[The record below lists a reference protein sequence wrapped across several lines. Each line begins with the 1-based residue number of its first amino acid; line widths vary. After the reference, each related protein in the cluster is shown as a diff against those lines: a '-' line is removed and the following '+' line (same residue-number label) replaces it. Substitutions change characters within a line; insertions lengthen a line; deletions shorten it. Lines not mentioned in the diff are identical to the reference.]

1 MAAKSTILDAAT
13 VLYANDVID
22 EQDFVCIYEN
32 TRRRNPEFQYWNFE
46 KVHNQLGEMTTDE
59 SKAEFRFELADL
71 PLLAE
76 ALKIP
81 DKIVCPN
88 RTVATGMEALCITL
102 KRFAYPCR
110 YNDMIPRCGRSVSEL
125 CLITS
130 EVTNHIFDT
139 HGYLLRDLDQPWLQ
153 PNHLEKFANAIHSRG
168 AALQNCWGF
177 VDGTV
182 RPICRPGEHERL
194 VYNGHKRVH
203 AIKFQSVVAPNG
215 LVANLYGPTGKLIF

>member
-46 KVHNQLGEMTTDE
+46 KVHNQQEMNTDE

-71 PLLAE
+71 PLLGE
-76 ALKIP
+76 ALKVP
-81 DKIVCPN
+81 NKIVCPY

-102 KRFAYPCR
+102 KRFAYPCQ
-110 YNDMIPRCGRSVSEL
+110 YNDMIPRCGQSVSEL

-139 HGYLLRDLDQPWLQ
+139 HGLPFR
-153 PNHLEKFANAIHSRG
+153 
-168 AALQNCWGF
+168 
-177 VDGTV
+177 
-182 RPICRPGEHERL
+182 RP
-194 VYNGHKRVH
+194 
-203 AIKFQSVVAPNG
+203 
-215 LVANLYGPTGKLIF
+215 